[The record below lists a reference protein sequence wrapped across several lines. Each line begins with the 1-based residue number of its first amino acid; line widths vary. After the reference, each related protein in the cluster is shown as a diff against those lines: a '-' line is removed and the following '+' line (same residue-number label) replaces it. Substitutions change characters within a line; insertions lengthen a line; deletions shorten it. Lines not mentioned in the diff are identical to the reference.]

1 MKTLITLAGLALA
14 ALTTATAT
22 PAAEIWRDKDGVY
35 IKGDIELGDEEKFKR
50 IANSMPRGGFV
61 VMKSAGG
68 NLVAGLDIG
77 IAIRFRQW
85 RTVVVDECYS
95 VCAFMWLAGVQRAAF
110 SDSEIGFHG
119 AYDTRDKTAT
129 SSGNAVV
136 GAYLARLG
144 FSYGLII
151 EMTSAKPDELSML
164 NFAKANSL
172 GIKMTVLPTQRK
184 QQPPPTQAA
193 VPYVK
198 DAAPFPTHNSDGTRR
213 WPSQE
218 YRATN
223 SFEK

>member
-1 MKTLITLAGLALA
+1 MKPPVLGEQRLKTLITLGGLALA

-95 VCAFMWLAGVQRAAF
+95 VCAFMWLAGMQRAAF
-110 SDSEIGFHG
+110 SDAEIGFHG
-119 AYDTRDKTAT
+119 AYDISKDNAPS
-129 SSGNAVV
+129 SSGNALV
-136 GAYLARLG
+136 GAYLAKLG
-144 FSYGLII
+144 FGYGLIA
-151 EMTSAKPDELSML
+151 EMTDAAHDEVNML
-164 NFAKANSL
+164 NFANANRL

-184 QQPPPTQAA
+184 AA
-193 VPYVK
+193 A
-198 DAAPFPTHNSDGTRR
+198 AAPKPQAEWCPTCAPGARNLPR
-213 WPSQE
+213 
-218 YRATN
+218 
-223 SFEK
+223 